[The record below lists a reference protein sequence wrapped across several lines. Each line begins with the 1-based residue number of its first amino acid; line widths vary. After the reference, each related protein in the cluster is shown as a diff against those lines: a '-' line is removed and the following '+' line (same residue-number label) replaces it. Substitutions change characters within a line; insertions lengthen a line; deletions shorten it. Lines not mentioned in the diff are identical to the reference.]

1 MAHHIKQLLSSIL
14 PKTTDWKRLLLENWP
29 TIIGKLHS
37 RVTVE
42 HIHDDSLVLG
52 VQDSCWLQE
61 LYMLSPMLIKQI
73 NEKLD
78 LPHIK
83 QIRFKQIGRII
94 QKNSS
99 SGLIKSTKSQCVVH
113 LSAIEQEALGRVA
126 DPELKKV
133 LASYLIRCYQEKE

>member
-14 PKTTDWKRLLLENWP
+14 PKTTDWKRLLLESWP

-37 RVTVE
+37 RVTIE
-42 HIHDDSLVLG
+42 QIHDDALVLG

-78 LPHIK
+78 FSHIK
-83 QIRFKQIGRII
+83 KIRFKQVGRVI
-94 QKNSS
+94 QKNSALLRVRTTMPKVVQL
-99 SGLIKSTKSQCVVH
+99 SG
-113 LSAIEQEALGRVA
+113 IEQEALKRIT
-126 DPELKKV
+126 DPELKAV